1 MIYNI
6 IELHLL
12 EDTEWVVK
20 LKITNNRVLEH
31 EHNRVISIDILRAI
45 VMILMVLD
53 HTRGSWNGGTGINPT
68 DLVNTYPALF
78 FTRWITHFCAPIFV
92 ILTGMSAYISK
103 KNNSKS
109 NKLCFSL
116 LVKRGLLL
124 ILLELTVLSIF
135 WGGTVLQVIWVI
147 GVSMIILS
155 ILQFFPSRLV
165 GILGLLLITFHNL
178 IPEFNSSD
186 IFSNLLLSILHQS
199 KVIKISSQYE
209 ISVLYP
215 LIPWIGV
222 MALGYS
228 LGEIYFWEKSSR
240 GKFLKTTG
248 SIFIG
253 LLIILRL
260 FNIYGNPVPFQVQES
275 FAFTIISFL
284 NLEKYPPSFLYL
296 MMTIGPMFLM
306 LIFLERFKPQENN
319 PLIIFGRTPLF
330 FYIVHLFLILFVS
343 ATFRDIL
350 GYNTILFS
358 FSLIF
363 TYIVWVMMLVILYP
377 ICKYYYKLK
386 FLMKLR
392 WTKYL

>member
-1 MIYNI
+1 
-6 IELHLL
+6 
-12 EDTEWVVK
+12 
-20 LKITNNRVLEH
+20 
-31 EHNRVISIDILRAI
+31 
-45 VMILMVLD
+45 MILMVLD
-53 HTRGSWNGGTGINPT
+53 HTRASWNGGTGVDPT
-68 DLVNTYPALF
+68 DIVNTYPVLF
-78 FTRWITHFCAPIFV
+78 FTRWITHFCAPTFV
-92 ILTGMSAYISK
+92 FLTGMSAYISK

-116 LVKRGLLL
+116 LLKRGLLL
-124 ILLELTVLSIF
+124 ILLEITVLSIF
-135 WGGTVLQVIWVI
+135 SGGTVLQVIWVI
-147 GVSMIILS
+147 GASMIILS
-155 ILQFFPSRLV
+155 ILQFFPSKLV
-165 GILGLLLITFHNL
+165 GLLGFLLIIFHNL
-178 IPEFNSSD
+178 IPEFNSSN
-186 IFSNLLLSILHQS
+186 IFSSLLLSILHQS

-209 ISVLYP
+209 IWVLYP

-228 LGEIYFWEKSSR
+228 LGEIFFWNQSSR
-240 GKFLKTTG
+240 RKLLKITG
-248 SIFIG
+248 SIFIT
-253 LLIILRL
+253 LFILLRL

-275 FAFTIISFL
+275 FSFTIISFL

-296 MMTIGPMFLM
+296 LMTIGPMFLL

-330 FYIVHLFLILFVS
+330 FYFVHLLLILFVS

-350 GYNTILFS
+350 GYNTILFNL
-358 FSLIF
+358 SLIY

-386 FLMKLR
+386 FIMKLR